1 MFCFQTA
8 LLLYRSFSVE
18 LFFFKGAFGETFV
31 EATEGALFTTVRYFN
46 RSPRKALF
54 AVSIVV
60 RIESTV
66 SSKSNSLLNLEN
78 LGQ

>member
-1 MFCFQTA
+1 MGENGFEIIRKYVYILKIKSTPA
-8 LLLYRSFSVE
+8 SP
-18 LFFFKGAFGETFV
+18 GETFV

-54 AVSIVV
+54 AVSIVD
-60 RIESTV
+60 RIE
-66 SSKSNSLLNLEN
+66 SSKSNSLLNLEK